1 MSLLR
6 RLVLAITVMIIA
18 LLAANVVV
26 GVYNARS
33 YFSHQLQALA
43 EDTATSLG
51 LTISH
56 AAKDKD
62 LAQVELMINVIFDR
76 GYYQSITYSN
86 MQGKVVVS
94 RSREIRIEGVPQWFI
109 DWIVIPQRAG
119 TAEVVSGW
127 FRLGEL
133 RVQTHPGYAYRDLW
147 RVFTEQ
153 LWLFFFTAVLCYGL
167 AGLGLKYLLR
177 PLKRLEDQADAIC
190 RKEFPVQETLPNTP
204 ELRRMVVAMN
214 RMVNK
219 IKDMFQQQVN
229 LTDELRR
236 EASIDALTGLPNRD
250 EFNAQLKA
258 WLESDHGGGMAAL
271 VIVHVA
277 ELQSLNDTHGRE
289 KSDGWLQ
296 QIAKVIEHCSS
307 AWPSSILARRTG
319 CDFCWFVP
327 SVAEREL
334 NALATDLVTRIK
346 LLEFAEAG
354 KFNVGIA
361 VSAQVDSL
369 PALLGTADAALR
381 QSTSLGD
388 GEWVVMP
395 LGNKTIQRAA
405 GDWRPFLQ
413 NVINN
418 QLLSLHAQPIV
429 ARSGESPIYAEVLSR
444 IQDGDDLINAGVFW
458 PLVERFK
465 LEAAMDRSVL
475 LALTQHL
482 AQSDPQSR
490 RCFGVN
496 LSPMSLFDL
505 EFTEWLEREILA
517 SPFASRLV
525 IEIPERALKR
535 TGGLPEIV
543 FKLAAGGVRIA
554 LDRFGLMPAALGS
567 LQNLPLTYVKIDRRF
582 ISGIDSHKQNQFY
595 VRNLVQIAQ
604 SCDIEV
610 IAEGVETSAEWRV
623 LGELGVGVGQG
634 YLFAEPTKI

>member
-76 GYYQSITYSN
+76 GYYQSITYSD

-214 RMVNK
+214 RMVSK

-229 LTDELRR
+229 LTEELRR
-236 EASIDALTGLPNRD
+236 EASIDVLTGLPNRD

-277 ELQSLNDTHGRE
+277 DLQSLNDTHGRE

-346 LLEFAEAG
+346 LLEFAEVG

-405 GDWRPFLQ
+405 GDWRPFLE

-496 LSPMSLFDL
+496 LSPMSLFNL

-517 SPFASRLV
+517 SPCASRLV

>member
-76 GYYQSITYSN
+76 GYYQSITYSD

-277 ELQSLNDTHGRE
+277 DLQSLNDTHGRE

-405 GDWRPFLQ
+405 GDWRPFLE

-475 LALTQHL
+475 LALTQYL

>member
-76 GYYQSITYSN
+76 GYYQSITYSD

-277 ELQSLNDTHGRE
+277 D
-289 KSDGWLQ
+289 
-296 QIAKVIEHCSS
+296 
-307 AWPSSILARRTG
+307 
-319 CDFCWFVP
+319 
-327 SVAEREL
+327 
-334 NALATDLVTRIK
+334 
-346 LLEFAEAG
+346 
-354 KFNVGIA
+354 
-361 VSAQVDSL
+361 
-369 PALLGTADAALR
+369 
-381 QSTSLGD
+381 
-388 GEWVVMP
+388 
-395 LGNKTIQRAA
+395 
-405 GDWRPFLQ
+405 
-413 NVINN
+413 
-418 QLLSLHAQPIV
+418 
-429 ARSGESPIYAEVLSR
+429 
-444 IQDGDDLINAGVFW
+444 
-458 PLVERFK
+458 
-465 LEAAMDRSVL
+465 
-475 LALTQHL
+475 
-482 AQSDPQSR
+482 
-490 RCFGVN
+490 
-496 LSPMSLFDL
+496 
-505 EFTEWLEREILA
+505 
-517 SPFASRLV
+517 
-525 IEIPERALKR
+525 
-535 TGGLPEIV
+535 
-543 FKLAAGGVRIA
+543 
-554 LDRFGLMPAALGS
+554 
-567 LQNLPLTYVKIDRRF
+567 
-582 ISGIDSHKQNQFY
+582 
-595 VRNLVQIAQ
+595 
-604 SCDIEV
+604 
-610 IAEGVETSAEWRV
+610 
-623 LGELGVGVGQG
+623 
-634 YLFAEPTKI
+634 

>member
-6 RLVLAITVMIIA
+6 RLVLAISIMIIA

-76 GYYQSITYSN
+76 GYYQSITYSD

-94 RSREIRIEGVPQWFI
+94 RSRAIRIEGVPQWFI

-127 FRLGEL
+127 YRLGEL

-177 PLKRLEDQADAIC
+177 PLKQLEDQADAIC
-190 RKEFPVQETLPNTP
+190 RREFPVQETLPKTP

-219 IKDMFQQQVN
+219 IKDMFQQQVS

-277 ELQSLNDTHGRE
+277 DLQSLNDNQGRE

-296 QIAKVIEHCSS
+296 QIAKVIETCSS

-319 CDFCWFVP
+319 SDFCWFVP

-361 VSAQVDSL
+361 VSAHVDSL

-405 GDWRPFLQ
+405 SEWRPFLE
-413 NVINN
+413 NVIDN
-418 QLLSLHAQPIV
+418 QLLSLHAQPVV

-490 RCFGVN
+490 RSYGVN
-496 LSPMSLFDL
+496 LSPMSLFDSA
-505 EFTEWLEREILA
+505 FTEWLEREILTL
-517 SPFASRLV
+517 PIASRLV

-623 LGELGVGVGQG
+623 LMELGVGVGQG

>member
-6 RLVLAITVMIIA
+6 RLILAITVMIVA
-18 LLAANVVV
+18 LLGANLVV

-33 YFSHQLQALA
+33 YFSDQLQALA

-86 MQGKVVVS
+86 LDGQVLVS

-109 DWIVIPQRAG
+109 NKIIIPQQAG
-119 TAEVVSGW
+119 TAEVVTGW
-127 FRLGEL
+127 YRLGEL

-153 LWLFFFTAVLCYGL
+153 LWLFFFTAVLCYGV

-177 PLKRLEDQADAIC
+177 PLKQLEDQAEAIC
-190 RKEFPVQETLPNTP
+190 RKEFPVQETLPKTP

-214 RMVNK
+214 RMVSK
-219 IKDMFQQQVN
+219 IKDMFQQQVS

-250 EFNAQLKA
+250 EFDAQLKA

-271 VIVHVA
+271 VILHIA
-277 ELQSLNDTHGRE
+277 DLQALNDNNGRE
-289 KSDGWLQ
+289 QCDGWLQ
-296 QIAKVIEHCSS
+296 QISAVLVSS
-307 AWPSSILARRTG
+307 AASWPSSILARRTG

-327 SVAEREL
+327 SVAEKEL
-334 NALATDLVTRIK
+334 GGLAAELVERIK
-346 LLEFAEAG
+346 LLEFAEVG

-381 QSTSLGD
+381 QSVSLGD
-388 GEWVVMP
+388 GDWVVLP
-395 LGNKTIQRAA
+395 LGSKATQRAA
-405 GDWRPFLQ
+405 GEWRPFLES
-413 NVINN
+413 VIAN
-418 QLLSLHAQPIV
+418 QQLSLHAQPVV
-429 ARSGESPIYAEVLSR
+429 ARSGDSPIYSEVLSR
-444 IQDGDDLINAGVFW
+444 IQDGDDVVNAGVFW

-475 LALTQHL
+475 LALAQHL

-490 RCFGVN
+490 RSFGVN
-496 LSPMSLFDL
+496 LSPISLLDKA
-505 EFTEWLEREILA
+505 FTQWLEQEVLA
-517 SPFASRLV
+517 SPIASRLV
-525 IEIPERALKR
+525 IELPERVLKS
-535 TGGLPEIV
+535 TSGFPEIIL
-543 FKLAAGGVRIA
+543 KLASSGVRIA
-554 LDRFGLMPAALGS
+554 LDRFGLMPSALGS
-567 LQNLPLTYVKIDRRF
+567 LQNLPLSYVKIDRRF

-610 IAEGVETSAEWRV
+610 IAEGVETAAEWRV
-623 LGELGVGVGQG
+623 LMDLGVGAGQG